1 MINLKTI
8 LFEETDGKS
17 SHYTVFFDMDGV
29 LADFEKGTMQSH
41 EVIEAKEKLDSI
53 LQGMPELANITEYE
67 LKNKLTGKQ
76 SDPKLVELK
85 AAFREFNGARFKEA
99 DKEGFFE
106 NLEPMDG
113 ARMMLVKAREITGD
127 LPNILTAPTEKN
139 PDRCEKEKHNWMGK
153 HFNGLFN
160 EFICDKDK
168 FHHASPHSILIDDR
182 EKYLNPFMD
191 HGGIGILHKS
201 PQKSMK
207 MLEKIVSDSIR

>member
-1 MINLKTI
+1 VIFLKTI
-8 LFEETDGKS
+8 LFEATDGKS
-17 SHYTVFFDMDGV
+17 IHYTVFFDMDGV

-41 EVIEAKEKLDSI
+41 KVIEAKEKLDST
-53 LQGMPELANITEYE
+53 LQGIPELASITEYE
-67 LKNKLTGKQ
+67 LKKQLTGKQ

-139 PDRCEKEKHNWMGK
+139 PERCAKEKHAWMSK
-153 HFNGLFN
+153 HFQGLFN

-168 FHHASPHSILIDDR
+168 FQHASPHSILIDDR

-201 PQKSMK
+201 PQNSMK
-207 MLEKIVSDSIR
+207 MLEKIISDSIR